1 MNTCHWRKL
10 PHDCHT
16 RTSNGSLCRFP
27 SMIISFCD
35 YPPTELDV
43 TPDQL
48 ARLLWLTRVSLAPH
62 WHVSVLLELIGVSPG
77 SHCTRFYNWTR
88 ELMMFSQ
95 FDFSPG
101 HLVRRHLMS
110 ILGARA
116 NVMFIMKQMEAT
128 QSHLMSLKAVLC
140 PLKFKKMSISELSGN
155 PLGQEASRPLFI
167 PEQGR
172 YLVHNFTRNE
182 PWSCGTSP
190 AM

>member
-1 MNTCHWRKL
+1 
-10 PHDCHT
+10 
-16 RTSNGSLCRFP
+16 
-27 SMIISFCD
+27 MIIPLQRVGCD
-35 YPPTELDV
+35 AWSACSPSVIDSGLTSTALTCICPVGAYRSLTWITLHPILQLDKGIDDV
-43 TPDQL
+43 FPI
-48 ARLLWLTRVSLAPH
+48 RLFTGPSA
-62 WHVSVLLELIGVSPG
+62 
-77 SHCTRFYNWTR
+77 
-88 ELMMFSQ
+88 
-95 FDFSPG
+95 
-101 HLVRRHLMS
+101 RRHLMS

-128 QSHLMSLKAVLC
+128 QSHLMSLKVVLC
-140 PLKFKKMSISELSGN
+140 PLKLKKMSISELSGN